1 MNWFER
7 LVGFQ
12 EQGYAK
18 AQEMLSIDGDRLVSK
33 VNGGSYGIGT
43 LELVSLQSLRDR
55 VAGSNGGLGKLNVS
69 SIVGDVRQLHS
80 DAQYSGALFQ
90 VASQFNLLEMVAPHI
105 TPEHGVGRYEGDP
118 TQGPG
123 CAMAAGAAT
132 IYRNYFVLVGGV
144 AGQTSQR
151 QINGLSDLGQ
161 SFSEMLDMPVESLWA
176 MQNGYALCTRDGLKR
191 IDTLL
196 RDLSPE
202 EINTLAGKLRIG
214 LHWDVEV
221 TDEHSPRG
229 QTVTQAFCSA
239 LPVAYSSIEPRLW
252 KRFACLVLQAA
263 YESTLLAAVLNS
275 QRGRSNIALLT
286 RLGGGAFGN
295 DDSWIDQSLVCA
307 QNKVEQYAIDVRR
320 VTYRSK

>member
-12 EQGYAK
+12 EQSYIQTK
-18 AQEMLSIDGDRLVSK
+18 ESLRIDDDRLVST
-33 VNGGSYGIGT
+33 VNGRSYGIGS

-80 DAQYSGALFQ
+80 DAQYSGAMFQ

-118 TQGPG
+118 TQGPA

-132 IYRNYFVLVGGV
+132 IYRNYFVPVGGI

-161 SFSEMLDMPVESLWA
+161 SFSEMLGMPVDALWS
-176 MQNGYALCTRDGLKR
+176 MQNGYALCTPEGLKC

-196 RDLSPE
+196 ADCSSE
-202 EINTLAGKLRIG
+202 EIDVLAGKLCIG
-214 LHWDVEV
+214 VHWDVEV
-221 TDEHSPRG
+221 TDAECPSG

-239 LPVAYSSIEPRLW
+239 LPVAYSSLEPRQW

-263 YESTLLAAVLNS
+263 YEATLLAAVLNS

-286 RLGGGAFGN
+286 RLGGGACGN